1 MLVRRRCLQRD
12 RRIAGKHH
20 DVPAAGVSIEVQ
32 CHPRPAIDVL
42 EAIGIRLAIDQH
54 RCRRLPDEPD
64 RIGLRSAVS
73 RDGNDPNDLLCFEPV
88 GDAPTEC

>member
-12 RRIAGKHH
+12 RRVAGKHH

-32 CHPRPAIDVL
+32 GHPRPAIDVL

-54 RCRRLPDEPD
+54 
-64 RIGLRSAVS
+64 G
-73 RDGNDPNDLLCFEPV
+73 
-88 GDAPTEC
+88 